1 MFPGLLPIF
10 LHICE
15 MKSGSG
21 LGMRLSFN
29 EMYTAKLYKHEVV
42 YTMEIEL
49 SCVTNLYHA

>member
-1 MFPGLLPIF
+1 
-10 LHICE
+10 
-15 MKSGSG
+15 
-21 LGMRLSFN
+21 MRLSFN